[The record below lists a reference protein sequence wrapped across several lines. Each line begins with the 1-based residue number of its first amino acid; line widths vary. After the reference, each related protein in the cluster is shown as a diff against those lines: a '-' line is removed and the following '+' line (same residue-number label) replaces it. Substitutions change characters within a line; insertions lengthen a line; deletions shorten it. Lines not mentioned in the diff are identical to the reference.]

1 MTSKKIFAEDLS
13 IRRYKLNLYPWFYT
27 IRYVRGSRLMGR
39 RKAKTGLCASSRS
52 LIKVNTLFIRS
63 IMYAA
68 RYSLST
74 LRRNVPRIASPAF
87 QQQVVLMTTSRWSP
101 LDGQRRSTPTNAFSG
116 LYVPSPHYFSTS
128 AATAEIRGTVSDG
141 RATHHETKQKSPG
154 HVTRTLRVLDMDVVR
169 KILEELKSVD
179 VNADGR

>member
-27 IRYVRGSRLMGR
+27 ICSWITIDGSEKGQNRPVCIVALTH
-39 RKAKTGLCASSRS
+39 K
-52 LIKVNTLFIRS
+52 NTLFIRS

-116 LYVPSPHYFSTS
+116 LYVPSPHSFSTS